1 MFRLRKERE
10 SQSSQNSA
18 SSSPPKSSNNTN
30 DKNTTN
36 SVGCAALVLDAPT
49 RKPSKALKNSGF
61 PRTHFKCP
69 DGRYA
74 LGKQYLVVPEMTSN
88 SARKEQHTQL
98 RTKGLEDFT
107 TRVHNSKNGDPNAS
121 ILCTHFYDA
130 QHRMTMKLLFVA
142 KGESVAMFDYN
153 APSKDGCV
161 KILKIDRAP
170 NEQRSSRSSSSYF
183 YSPTGGGG
191 GSQHSN
197 STKGVNGVDEDGRET
212 ITCMTWTGERVNDWK
227 FADVQQGGNNKP
239 TNNTNDNNG
248 NGD

>member
-18 SSSPPKSSNNTN
+18 SSSPPKGSNNTN

-88 SARKEQHTQL
+88 SARKEQHAQL

-130 QHRMTMKLLFVA
+130 QHRMTVKLLFVA

-161 KILKIDRAP
+161 KIL
-170 NEQRSSRSSSSYF
+170 
-183 YSPTGGGG
+183 
-191 GSQHSN
+191 
-197 STKGVNGVDEDGRET
+197 
-212 ITCMTWTGERVNDWK
+212 
-227 FADVQQGGNNKP
+227 
-239 TNNTNDNNG
+239 
-248 NGD
+248 